1 MATDGERHS
10 SEVGIEIV
18 ALTGILWL
26 EFLVRVEYCVL
37 RVMR

>member
-1 MATDGERHS
+1 MATDDENHL
-10 SEVGIEIV
+10 SEVGMDIV

-26 EFLVRVEYCVL
+26 EFLVGVEYCVL